1 VCLCV
6 CPDHR
11 ISCTAS
17 LLVAM
22 STDSGSADREVWQV
36 MCGGME
42 SRFNA
47 SVESSSSNV
56 AVTTTV
62 HPTSSWPSMAGA
74 DSWDPAASA
83 ANSSRG
89 WGHPRIESYDALF
102 GIEGNLTSM
111 MRGIAD
117 EGMASLPWGAHM
129 NTTKAVGEM
138 GGPAAESGI
147 QWNNLMDNTDHSS
160 FAPFSSDSWGYFPN
174 SGSAN
179 ESAKPKW
186 DVGSSE
192 KKNDT
197 VDSGSVDAA
206 PTSSKSD
213 SFPKLSSGNS
223 EPPEGHSRSS
233 SVTVVASETSL
244 STMDTG
250 STVSLGQPT
259 TTTSQSVEANNS
271 MLIEKL
277 INSNDGWGKRPVR
290 QDIPWVVDDAPESA
304 SAVDMTEASREGL
317 KAAAIGGPT
326 EVPNAGL
333 YWGNIPPRPAA
344 AVDFG
349 DNDISMWN
357 GPPEAGNSGM
367 WTGLPKDGGWPGMTS
382 LGLADPAAVL
392 SGPPPPLGSVPSL
405 GLASHLLET
414 SSCPGVPASFIDVM
428 QRELT
433 GTRDGMPRGSVDAGW
448 THMFDPNRQNA
459 AGDGC
464 SGAVVG
470 RDHISP
476 PSSLQKIDNWNDPQY
491 GAMPGQGL
499 WNQPPPVVS
508 FCGFFISHVL
518 ISNLVLP
525 GTCIEDIMLRY
536 LQVEQGPQTHGL
548 QLTCSLRRYYMRPAS
563 TYLEWE
569 TFTNEYH

>member
-1 VCLCV
+1 MKTANFICSL
-6 CPDHR
+6 H
-11 ISCTAS
+11 ISLKTCICSDYWISS
-17 LLVAM
+17 LVSLFRSVTM

-42 SRFNA
+42 SRFDA
-47 SVESSSSNV
+47 SVGSSSSNI
-56 AVTTTV
+56 AVTTSV
-62 HPTSSWPSMAGA
+62 HPTSSWPSTTVA

-89 WGHPRIESYDALF
+89 WGHPRIGSYDALF
-102 GIEGNLTSM
+102 GLEGNLTSM

-117 EGMASLPWGAHM
+117 EGMASLPWAARM
-129 NTTKAVGEM
+129 NTTMAVGE
-138 GGPAAESGI
+138 GGPAAEGGF
-147 QWNNLMDNTDHSS
+147 QWNSLMDNVDHSS
-160 FAPFSSDSWGYFPN
+160 FAPFSSDSWSYFPN
-174 SGSAN
+174 NGSAN

-186 DVGSSE
+186 DVMSPE
-192 KKNDT
+192 KKSDA

-213 SFPKLSSGNS
+213 SFPKISSANS

-250 STVSLGQPT
+250 STVSLGQQT
-259 TTTSQSVEANNS
+259 ATTSQSTESSNN

-290 QDIPWVVDDAPESA
+290 QDIPWLVDDVPESA
-304 SAVDMTEASREGL
+304 SAVDMTEGSRDGP
-317 KAAAIGGPT
+317 KATAVGGPA

-349 DNDISMWN
+349 DNDISVWN
-357 GPPEAGNSGM
+357 GPPEAGSSGM

-433 GTRDGMPRGSVDAGW
+433 GTRDGLQRGSVDAGW
-448 THMFDPNRQNA
+448 THMLDPNRQNA
-459 AGDGC
+459 AADG
-464 SGAVVG
+464 STAAVPG
-470 RDHISP
+470 REHISP
-476 PSSLQKIDNWNDPQY
+476 PSSLQKIDSWSDPQY
-491 GAMPGQGL
+491 GAVPGQGL

-508 FCGFFISHVL
+508 ACRIC
-518 ISNLVLP
+518 LVTQITLLLS
-525 GTCIEDIMLRY
+525 G
-536 LQVEQGPQTHGL
+536 
-548 QLTCSLRRYYMRPAS
+548 
-563 TYLEWE
+563 
-569 TFTNEYH
+569 YHTVY